1 MTEVTVK
8 SNVCGF
14 THKVCGKMDG
24 DRIVIDIDTPCE
36 KVRKMSH
43 LEVPMMDLFDIKDNC
58 VMQKAQEAKCSVT
71 CLIPSAVLH
80 VCCLEAG
87 LMSKSLVGNA
97 GDVCIEFE

>member
-14 THKVCGKMDG
+14 THKVCGKMEG
-24 DRIVIDIDTPCE
+24 DKIVVDIDTPCE
-36 KVRKMSH
+36 KVKNMSH
-43 LEVPMMDLFDIKDNC
+43 LEVPLMDLFDIKDNY

-71 CLIPSAVLH
+71 CIVPSAVLH

-87 LMSKSLVGNA
+87 MMSKSLVGKVGNI
-97 GDVCIEFE
+97 CIEFE

>member
-14 THKVCGKMDG
+14 THKVCGKMEG
-24 DRIVIDIDTPCE
+24 DKIIVDIDTPCE
-36 KVRKMSH
+36 KVKNMSH
-43 LEVPMMDLFDIKDNC
+43 LEVPLMDLFDIKDNY

-71 CLIPSAVLH
+71 CIVPSAVLH

-87 LMSKSLVGNA
+87 MMSKSLVEKVGNI
-97 GDVCIEFE
+97 CIEFE